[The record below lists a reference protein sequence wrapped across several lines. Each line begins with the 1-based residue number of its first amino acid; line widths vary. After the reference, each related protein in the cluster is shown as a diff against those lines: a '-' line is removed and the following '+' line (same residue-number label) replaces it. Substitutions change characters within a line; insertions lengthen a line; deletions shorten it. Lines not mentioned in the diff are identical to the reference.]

1 MNPALAKTPDAFVGF
16 MQATF
21 GIGCNPLTMA
31 AFWYSLFRTDQRP
44 VMDKI
49 TVPFLYIMPE
59 TPLYSMVT
67 ANYIKEH
74 VKGGFVL
81 EKDFPGT
88 SHNILMQK
96 PHEVA
101 ERVKAFMAKY

>member
-1 MNPALAKTPDAFVGF
+1 MKRLYLATDCVLHISNYAFELQPANHGEYVVFAVQNGSA
-16 MQATF
+16 
-21 GIGCNPLTMA
+21 
-31 AFWYSLFRTDQRP
+31 
-44 VMDKI
+44 DKI

-81 EKDFPGT
+81 EKDFSGT

-101 ERVKAFMAKY
+101 ERVKDFMAKY